1 MVHYDVFKD
10 VHTNVIAQTY
20 MFYMYV
26 GISGGGGALN
36 AKEITFLHDAEHKM
50 HSSALSRSC
59 LRIYIAFIYTARN
72 FLRAFMVYT
81 PIKYISTFENNF

>member
-1 MVHYDVFKD
+1 MHYDVFKD

-36 AKEITFLHDAEHKM
+36 AKEITFLHDAYVCM
-50 HSSALSRSC
+50 YMRMSMFDS
-59 LRIYIAFIYTARN
+59 
-72 FLRAFMVYT
+72 
-81 PIKYISTFENNF
+81 